1 VGLVCQR
8 GAGFPIGNKLAGE
21 GYFDKVA
28 ADDLRRPTVYFDFLC
43 PWAYR
48 GAMWLKAVE
57 DAGRINAEWRFF
69 SLSEN
74 HRVREGQ
81 GGQPVWEGEGQA
93 AGIPAFRAAIAARRQ
108 GDQAY
113 DRFRQALQRARHEGH
128 LKTDLPE
135 THRQA
140 AATAG
145 LDPER
150 FDRDLTQVDLAELA
164 QEHAEAVR
172 HGVFGVPTLVWP
184 NGRSYYLKITDVPPA
199 DRAVAL
205 YDAIAGIHAFD
216 QVIEIK
222 TPESEGTL
230 QA

>member
-1 VGLVCQR
+1 
-8 GAGFPIGNKLAGE
+8 
-21 GYFDKVA
+21 
-28 ADDLRRPTVYFDFLC
+28 
-43 PWAYR
+43 
-48 GAMWLKAVE
+48 MWLKAVE
-57 DAGRINAEWRFF
+57 DAARINPEWRFF

-81 GGQPVWEGEGQA
+81 GGRPVWEGEGQA
-93 AGIPAFRAAIAARRQ
+93 PGIPAFRAAIAARRQ

-128 LKTDLPE
+128 LKADLLE

-145 LDPER
+145 LDLER
-150 FDRDLTQVDLAELA
+150 FHRDLAEVDLTPLA
-164 QEHAEAVR
+164 EEHAEAVR
-172 HGVFGVPTLVWP
+172 RGVFGVPTLVWP

-230 QA
+230 PG

>member
-1 VGLVCQR
+1 MR
-8 GAGFPIGNKLAGE
+8 
-21 GYFDKVA
+21 VA
-28 ADDLRRPTVYFDFLC
+28 SDDLRRPTVYFDFLC

-57 DAGRINAEWRFF
+57 DAARINPEWRFF

-81 GGQPVWEGEGQA
+81 GGRPVWEGEGQA
-93 AGIPAFRAAIAARRQ
+93 PGIPAFRAAIAARRQ

-128 LKTDLPE
+128 LKADLLE

-145 LDPER
+145 LDLER
-150 FDRDLTQVDLAELA
+150 FDRDLAQVDLTPLAE
-164 QEHAEAVR
+164 EHAEAVR
-172 HGVFGVPTLVWP
+172 RGVFGVPTLVWP

-216 QVIEIK
+216 QMIEIK

-230 QA
+230 PG

>member
-1 VGLVCQR
+1 MR
-8 GAGFPIGNKLAGE
+8 
-21 GYFDKVA
+21 VA
-28 ADDLRRPTVYFDFLC
+28 SDDLRRPTVYFDFLC

-57 DAGRINAEWRFF
+57 DAARINPEWRFF

-81 GGQPVWEGEGQA
+81 GGRPVWEGEGQA
-93 AGIPAFRAAIAARRQ
+93 PE

-113 DRFRQALQRARHEGH
+113 DRFRQALQRARHEGY
-128 LKTDLPE
+128 LKADLLE

-145 LDPER
+145 LDLER
-150 FDRDLTQVDLAELA
+150 FHRDLAEVDLTPLA
-164 QEHAEAVR
+164 EEHAEAVR
-172 HGVFGVPTLVWP
+172 RGVFGVPTLVWP

-230 QA
+230 PG